1 MVKAESHLDKYIEI
15 SLFRSFFEIIVGKGG
30 CTVKTL
36 MRLVK
41 LIKLGGTTS
50 STSYGDVLFYMYG
63 KDDCG

>member
-1 MVKAESHLDKYIEI
+1 MVEAESHLDKYIEI

-50 STSYGDVLFYMYG
+50 STSYGDVLFYMYR